1 MPDERLEELNTIYH
15 RNILYDADST
25 IQNLLFQTYEL
36 DFCFRK
42 FKDEA
47 HSYINGQPY
56 KPLNLD
62 DAQHQMLY
70 DELNAILASYKIPY
84 ACRDITARIKK
95 LFCSCCDYHCAEL
108 LRSIKNLCSR
118 ESQVIKAPILHI
130 VYVLRRS
137 LSKEDLKEIILQDHL
152 TVNWELMPAVEF
164 EQPEIYLVSL
174 DREEINILNV
184 LAEQFDAIYAKA
196 DLKHYYVRF
205 KTVDAFNAF
214 KKYALELSQP
224 YYVFEGDV
232 QKVIRVKREYHNIVE
247 LDPLDSFDITNTL
260 AKFYG

>member
-1 MPDERLEELNTIYH
+1 M
-15 RNILYDADST
+15 
-25 IQNLLFQTYEL
+25 L

-56 KPLNLD
+56 EPLNLD
-62 DAQHQMLY
+62 DAQHQKLY
-70 DELNAILASYKIPY
+70 DELNTILDSYKIPY

-108 LRSIKNLCSR
+108 LGSIKDLCAR
-118 ESQVIKAPILHI
+118 ESPVIKAPILHI

-152 TVNWELMPAVEF
+152 TVNWELRPDIEF
-164 EQPEIYLVSL
+164 EQPEIYLISL
-174 DREEINILNV
+174 DQEEINILNV
-184 LAEQFDAIYAKA
+184 LAEQYDVIYAKS

-205 KTVDAFNAF
+205 KTVAAFTAF
-214 KKYALELSQP
+214 KNYALELSQP

-232 QKVIRVKREYHNIVE
+232 QKIIRVKREYHNIVE
-247 LDPLDSFDITNTL
+247 LEPLDSFDITNTL
-260 AKFYG
+260 AKILGLRNDY